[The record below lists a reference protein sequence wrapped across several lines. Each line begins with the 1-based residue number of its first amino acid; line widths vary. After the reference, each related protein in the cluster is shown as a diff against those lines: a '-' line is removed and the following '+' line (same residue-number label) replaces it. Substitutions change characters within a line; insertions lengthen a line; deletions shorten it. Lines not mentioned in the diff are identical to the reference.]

1 MLVTINELLKTL
13 ATGGHL
19 ANVYLILGQADY
31 LQRRLKTGF
40 KASVPVDEQTMNFAS
55 YDMDTV
61 PLAVALDD
69 AMAAPFFGERRV
81 VCIDNPQFLTGET
94 KKQKVE
100 HDIDSLQTYL
110 GAPMD
115 STVLVFFAPYE
126 KLDGRKK
133 VVKQLKKVAT
143 AIEIGN
149 FSERDVRQ
157 FINDQLKQDGYSMA
171 PAALNELIQRT
182 DANLTLMMSELPKL
196 ELFTHPEKTID
207 MAAVAGLVTQTLTQ
221 NVFDLVNKVLAKDTA
236 GAVTLYRE
244 LLQAKEEPLKI
255 NAILQGQFRLL
266 IQTKVLAKQGFSQG
280 RLASELKVH
289 PYRIK
294 LALQMHRRFKLTDL
308 NRAYLGLFQVE
319 RQMKS
324 TAMAPEI
331 LFSLF
336 MTQFAG
342 YRVPA

>member
-1 MLVTINELLKTL
+1 MTINELLKTL
-13 ATGGHL
+13 ATGQTL
-19 ANVYLILGQADY
+19 SNVYVILGQADY
-31 LQRRLKTGF
+31 FQRRLKRGF
-40 KASVPVDEQTMNFAS
+40 KQQVPAEEQTMNFAS

-100 HDIDSLQTYL
+100 HDIDSLQKYL
-110 GAPMD
+110 ESPMP
-115 STVLVFFAPYE
+115 STVLVFFAPYD
-126 KLDGRKK
+126 KLDARKK
-133 VVKQLKKVAT
+133 VTKQLKKVAT
-143 AIEIGN
+143 MVEIN
-149 FSERDVRQ
+149 QFSERDVRQ
-157 FINDQLKQDGYSMA
+157 FVTDQLKQDGYTME
-171 PAALNELIQRT
+171 PAALNDLIQRT
-182 DANLTLMMSELPKL
+182 DADLTLIMSELPKL
-196 ELFTHPEKTID
+196 ELYTLPEKTITQ
-207 MAAVAGLVTQTLTQ
+207 AAISGLVTQTLTQ
-221 NVFDLVNKVLAKDTA
+221 NVFDLVNRVLAKNTA

-266 IQTKVLAKQGFSQG
+266 IQTKVLAKQGYSQG
-280 RLASELKVH
+280 KLASILKVH

-294 LALQMHRRFKLTDL
+294 LALQTHRRFQLTDL
-308 NRAYLGLFQVE
+308 NRAYLGLFRVE
-319 RQMKS
+319 KQMKS
-324 TAMAPEI
+324 TTMDPEL

-342 YRVPA
+342 TAA

>member
-1 MLVTINELLKTL
+1 MTINELLKTL
-13 ATGGHL
+13 KTGGQL

-40 KASVPVDEQTMNFAS
+40 KQAVPAEEQTMNFAS

-94 KKQKVE
+94 KKQKVD

-110 GAPMD
+110 GSPMP

-133 VVKQLKKVAT
+133 VSKQLKKVAT
-143 AIEIGN
+143 TIEIGN

-157 FINDQLKQDGYSMA
+157 FIADQLKQDGYTMA

-182 DANLTLMMSELPKL
+182 DADLTLMMSELPKL
-196 ELFTHPEKTID
+196 ELFALPQKTIELD
-207 MAAVAGLVTQTLTQ
+207 AVTGLVRQTLTQ
-221 NVFDLVNKVLAKDTA
+221 NVFDLVNRVLAKNTA

-244 LLQAKEEPLKI
+244 LLQAKEEPLRI

-266 IQTKVLAKQGFSQG
+266 IQTKVLAKQGYSQG
-280 RLASELKVH
+280 KLASILKVH

-294 LALQMHRRFKLTDL
+294 LALQSQRRFQLTDL
-308 NRAYLGLFQVE
+308 NRAYLGLFRVE
-319 RQMKS
+319 QQMKS
-324 TAMAPEI
+324 STMDPEM

-342 YRVPA
+342 QAA

>member
-1 MLVTINELLKTL
+1 VTINELLKTL
-13 ATGGHL
+13 EHGGQL

-31 LQRRLKTGF
+31 LQRRLKMGF
-40 KASVPVDEQTMNFAS
+40 KNSVPAEEQTMNFAS

-94 KKQKVE
+94 KKQKVD

-110 GAPMD
+110 GAPMP

-133 VVKQLKKVAT
+133 VSKQLKKVST
-143 AIEIGN
+143 TIEIGN
-149 FSERDVRQ
+149 YEEREVRQ
-157 FINDQLKQDGYSMA
+157 FFEGQLKQDGYSMA

-182 DANLTLMMSELPKL
+182 DADLTLMMSELPKL
-196 ELFTHPEKTID
+196 ELFSLPSKTIELT
-207 MAAVAGLVTQTLTQ
+207 AVTGLVRQTLTQ
-221 NVFDLVNKVLAKDTA
+221 NVFDLVNRVLAKDTA

-244 LLQAKEEPLKI
+244 LLQAKEEPLRI

-266 IQTKVLAKQGFSQG
+266 IQTKVLAKQGYSQG
-280 RLASELKVH
+280 KLASILKVH

-294 LALQMHRRFKLTDL
+294 LALQSQRRFKLTDL
-308 NRAYLGLFQVE
+308 NRAYLGLFRVE
-319 RQMKS
+319 QQMKS
-324 TAMAPEI
+324 TAMEPEM

-336 MTQFAG
+336 MTQFASQ
-342 YRVPA
+342 VA

>member
-1 MLVTINELLKTL
+1 VTINELLKTL
-13 ATGGHL
+13 GQGGQL
-19 ANVYLILGQADY
+19 ANVYLILGEADY
-31 LQRRLKTGF
+31 LQRRLKAGF
-40 KASVPVDEQTMNFAS
+40 KNSVPAEEQTMNFVS

-94 KKQKVE
+94 KKQKVD

-110 GAPMD
+110 GSPMP

-133 VVKQLKKVAT
+133 VVKQLKKTAT
-143 AIEIGN
+143 MIEIGN

-157 FINDQLKQDGYSMA
+157 FIGDQLKSDGYSMA
-171 PAALNELIQRT
+171 PNALNELIQRT
-182 DANLTLMMSELPKL
+182 DADLTLMMSELPKL
-196 ELFTHPEKTID
+196 ELFTLPAKEVQLS
-207 MAAVAGLVTQTLTQ
+207 AVTGLVRQTLTQ
-221 NVFDLVNKVLAKDTA
+221 NVFDLVNRVLAKDTA

-244 LLQAKEEPLKI
+244 LLLAKEEPLRI

-266 IQTKVLAKQGFSQG
+266 IQTKILAKQGYSQG
-280 RLASELKVH
+280 KLASILKVH

-294 LALQMHRRFKLTDL
+294 LALQSHRRFKLTDL
-308 NRAYLGLFQVE
+308 NRAYLGLFRVE
-319 RQMKS
+319 QQMKS
-324 TAMAPEI
+324 TAMEPEM

-336 MTQFAG
+336 MTQFAAQ
-342 YRVPA
+342 VPA

>member
-1 MLVTINELLKTL
+1 MTINELLKTL
-13 ATGGHL
+13 ATGQTL
-19 ANVYLILGQADY
+19 SNVYVILGQADY
-31 LQRRLKTGF
+31 FQRRLKQGF
-40 KASVPVDEQTMNFAS
+40 KQQVPAEEQTMNFAS

-100 HDIDSLQTYL
+100 HDIDSLQKYL
-110 GAPMD
+110 ESPMP
-115 STVLVFFAPYE
+115 STVLVLFAPYD
-126 KLDGRKK
+126 KLDARKK
-133 VVKQLKKVAT
+133 VTKQLKKVAT
-143 AIEIGN
+143 MVEIN
-149 FSERDVRQ
+149 QFSERDVRQ
-157 FINDQLKQDGYSMA
+157 FVTDQLKQDGYTME
-171 PAALNELIQRT
+171 PAALNDLIQRT
-182 DANLTLMMSELPKL
+182 DADLTLIMSELPKL
-196 ELFTHPEKTID
+196 ELYTLPEKTITQ
-207 MAAVAGLVTQTLTQ
+207 AAISGLVTQTLTQ
-221 NVFDLVNKVLAKDTA
+221 NVFDLVNRVLAKNTA

-266 IQTKVLAKQGFSQG
+266 IQTKVLAKQGYSQG
-280 RLASELKVH
+280 KLASILKVH

-294 LALQMHRRFKLTDL
+294 LALQTHRRFQLTDL
-308 NRAYLGLFQVE
+308 NRAYLGLFRVE
-319 RQMKS
+319 KQMKS
-324 TAMAPEI
+324 TTMDPEL

-342 YRVPA
+342 TAA

>member
-1 MLVTINELLKTL
+1 MTINELLKTL
-13 ATGGHL
+13 ATGQIL
-19 ANVYLILGQADY
+19 SNVYVILGQADY
-31 LQRRLKTGF
+31 FQRRLKRGF
-40 KASVPVDEQTMNFAS
+40 KQQVPAEEQTMNFAS

-100 HDIDSLQTYL
+100 HDIDSLQKYL
-110 GAPMD
+110 ESPMP
-115 STVLVFFAPYE
+115 STVLVFFAPYD
-126 KLDGRKK
+126 KLDARKK
-133 VVKQLKKVAT
+133 VTKQLKKVAT
-143 AIEIGN
+143 MVEIN
-149 FSERDVRQ
+149 QFSERDVRQ
-157 FINDQLKQDGYSMA
+157 FVTDQLKQDGYTME
-171 PAALNELIQRT
+171 PAALNDLIQRT
-182 DANLTLMMSELPKL
+182 DADLTLIMSELPKL
-196 ELFTHPEKTID
+196 ELYTLPEKTITQ
-207 MAAVAGLVTQTLTQ
+207 AAVSGLVTQTLTQ
-221 NVFDLVNKVLAKDTA
+221 NVFDLVNRVLAKNTA

-266 IQTKVLAKQGFSQG
+266 IQTKVLAKQGYSQG
-280 RLASELKVH
+280 KLASILKVH

-294 LALQMHRRFKLTDL
+294 LALQTHRRFQLTDL
-308 NRAYLGLFQVE
+308 NRTYLGLFRVE
-319 RQMKS
+319 KQMKS
-324 TAMAPEI
+324 TTMDPEL

-342 YRVPA
+342 TAA

>member
-1 MLVTINELLKTL
+1 MTINELLKTL
-13 ATGGHL
+13 ATGQTL
-19 ANVYLILGQADY
+19 SNVYVILGQADY
-31 LQRRLKTGF
+31 FQRRLKRGF
-40 KASVPVDEQTMNFAS
+40 KQQVPAEEQTMNFAS

-100 HDIDSLQTYL
+100 HDIDSLQKYL
-110 GAPMD
+110 ESPMP
-115 STVLVFFAPYE
+115 STMLVFFAPYD
-126 KLDGRKK
+126 KLDARKK
-133 VVKQLKKVAT
+133 VTKQLKKVAT
-143 AIEIGN
+143 MVEIN
-149 FSERDVRQ
+149 QFSERDVRQ
-157 FINDQLKQDGYSMA
+157 FVTDQLKQDGYTME
-171 PAALNELIQRT
+171 PAALNDLIQRT
-182 DANLTLMMSELPKL
+182 DADLTLIMSELPKL
-196 ELFTHPEKTID
+196 ELYTLPEKTITQ
-207 MAAVAGLVTQTLTQ
+207 AAISGLVTQTLTQ
-221 NVFDLVNKVLAKDTA
+221 NVFDLVNRVLAKNTA

-266 IQTKVLAKQGFSQG
+266 IQTKVLAKQGYSQG
-280 RLASELKVH
+280 KLASILKVH

-294 LALQMHRRFKLTDL
+294 LALQTHRRFQLTDL
-308 NRAYLGLFQVE
+308 NRAYLGLFRVE
-319 RQMKS
+319 KQMKS
-324 TAMAPEI
+324 TTMDPEL

-342 YRVPA
+342 TAA

>member
-1 MLVTINELLKTL
+1 MTINELLKTL
-13 ATGGHL
+13 ATGQTL
-19 ANVYLILGQADY
+19 SNVYVILGQADY
-31 LQRRLKTGF
+31 FQRRLKRGF
-40 KASVPVDEQTMNFAS
+40 KQQVPAEEQTMNFAS

-100 HDIDSLQTYL
+100 HDIDSLQKYL
-110 GAPMD
+110 ESPMP
-115 STVLVFFAPYE
+115 STVLVFFAPYD
-126 KLDGRKK
+126 KLDARKK
-133 VVKQLKKVAT
+133 VTKQLKKVAT
-143 AIEIGN
+143 MVEIN
-149 FSERDVRQ
+149 QFSERDVRQ
-157 FINDQLKQDGYSMA
+157 FVTDQLKQDGYTLE
-171 PAALNELIQRT
+171 PAALNDLIQRT
-182 DANLTLMMSELPKL
+182 DADLTLIMSELPKL
-196 ELFTHPEKTID
+196 ELYTLPEKTITQ
-207 MAAVAGLVTQTLTQ
+207 AAISGLVTQTLTQ
-221 NVFDLVNKVLAKDTA
+221 NVFDLVNRVLAKNTA

-266 IQTKVLAKQGFSQG
+266 IQTKVLAKQGYSQG
-280 RLASELKVH
+280 KLASILKVH

-294 LALQMHRRFKLTDL
+294 LALQTHRRFQLTDL
-308 NRAYLGLFQVE
+308 NRAYLGLFRVE
-319 RQMKS
+319 KQMKS
-324 TAMAPEI
+324 TTMDPEL

-342 YRVPA
+342 TAA

>member
-1 MLVTINELLKTL
+1 MTINELLKTL
-13 ATGGHL
+13 ATGQIL
-19 ANVYLILGQADY
+19 SNVYVILGQADY
-31 LQRRLKTGF
+31 FQRRLKRGF
-40 KASVPVDEQTMNFAS
+40 KQQVPAEEQTMNFAS

-100 HDIDSLQTYL
+100 HDIDSLQKYL
-110 GAPMD
+110 ESPMP
-115 STVLVFFAPYE
+115 STVLVFFAPYD
-126 KLDGRKK
+126 KLDARKK
-133 VVKQLKKVAT
+133 VTKQLKKVAT
-143 AIEIGN
+143 MVEIN
-149 FSERDVRQ
+149 QFSERDVRQ
-157 FINDQLKQDGYSMA
+157 FVTDQLKQDGYTME
-171 PAALNELIQRT
+171 PAALNDLIQRT
-182 DANLTLMMSELPKL
+182 DADLTLIMSELPKL
-196 ELFTHPEKTID
+196 ELYTLPEKTITQ
-207 MAAVAGLVTQTLTQ
+207 AAISGLVTQTLTQ
-221 NVFDLVNKVLAKDTA
+221 NVFDLVNRVLAKNTA

-266 IQTKVLAKQGFSQG
+266 IQTKVLAKQGYSQG
-280 RLASELKVH
+280 KLASILKVH

-294 LALQMHRRFKLTDL
+294 LALQTHRRFQLTDL
-308 NRAYLGLFQVE
+308 NRAYLGLFRVE
-319 RQMKS
+319 KQMKS
-324 TAMAPEI
+324 TTMDPEL

-342 YRVPA
+342 TAA

>member
-1 MLVTINELLKTL
+1 MTINELLKTL
-13 ATGGHL
+13 GQGGQL
-19 ANVYLILGQADY
+19 ANVYLILGEADY
-31 LQRRLKTGF
+31 LQRRLKAGF
-40 KASVPVDEQTMNFAS
+40 KNSVPAEEQTMNFAS

-94 KKQKVE
+94 KKQKVD

-110 GAPMD
+110 GSPMP

-133 VVKQLKKVAT
+133 VVKQLKKTAT
-143 AIEIGN
+143 TIEIGN

-157 FINDQLKQDGYSMA
+157 FIGDQLKSGGYSMA
-171 PAALNELIQRT
+171 PNALNELIQRT
-182 DANLTLMMSELPKL
+182 DADLTLMMSELPKL
-196 ELFTHPEKTID
+196 ELFTLPAKEIQLI
-207 MAAVAGLVTQTLTQ
+207 AVTGLVRQTLTQ
-221 NVFDLVNKVLAKDTA
+221 NVFDLVNRVLAKDTA

-244 LLQAKEEPLKI
+244 LLLAKEEPLRI

-266 IQTKVLAKQGFSQG
+266 IQTKILAKQGYSQG
-280 RLASELKVH
+280 KLASILKVH

-294 LALQMHRRFKLTDL
+294 LALQSHRRFKLTDL
-308 NRAYLGLFQVE
+308 NRAYLGLFRVE
-319 RQMKS
+319 QQMKS
-324 TAMAPEI
+324 TAMEPEM

-336 MTQFAG
+336 MTQFAAQ
-342 YRVPA
+342 VPA

>member
-1 MLVTINELLKTL
+1 MTINELLKTL
-13 ATGGHL
+13 ATGGKL
-19 ANVYLILGQADY
+19 APVYLIMGQADY
-31 LQRRLKTGF
+31 LQRRLKTAF
-40 KASVPVDEQTMNFAS
+40 KSVVPAEEQTMNYAT
-55 YDMDTV
+55 YDMDAV

-100 HDIDSLQTYL
+100 HDVASLQTYL
-110 GAPMD
+110 GSPME

-133 VVKQLKKVAT
+133 VSKQLKKVAT
-143 AIEIGN
+143 TIDIGN

-157 FINDQLKQDGYSMA
+157 FVTNQLKQDGYTMD
-171 PAALNELIQRT
+171 PAALGELIQRT
-182 DANLTLMMSELPKL
+182 DADLTLMMAELPKL
-196 ELFTHPEKTID
+196 ELFAYPQKTIQPD
-207 MAAVAGLVTQTLTQ
+207 AVTGLVAQTLTQ
-221 NVFDLVNKVLAKDTA
+221 NVFDLVNQVLAKDTA
-236 GAVTLYRE
+236 KAVTLYRE
-244 LLQAKEEPLKI
+244 LLLAKEEPLKI

-266 IQTKVLAKQGFSQG
+266 IQTKVLAKQGYSQG
-280 RLASELKVH
+280 KLANLLKVH

-294 LALQMHRRFKLTDL
+294 LALQSQRRFKLTDL
-308 NRAYLGLFQVE
+308 NQAYLGLFRVE
-319 RQMKS
+319 KQMKS
-324 TAMAPEI
+324 TAMAPEM

-342 YRVPA
+342 GQTA

>member
-1 MLVTINELLKTL
+1 MTINELLKTL
-13 ATGGHL
+13 ATGQTL
-19 ANVYLILGQADY
+19 SNVYVILGQADY
-31 LQRRLKTGF
+31 FQRRLKRGF
-40 KASVPVDEQTMNFAS
+40 KQQVPAEEQTMNFAS

-100 HDIDSLQTYL
+100 HDIDSLQKYL
-110 GAPMD
+110 ESPMP
-115 STVLVFFAPYE
+115 STVLVFFAPYD
-126 KLDGRKK
+126 KLDARKK
-133 VVKQLKKVAT
+133 VTKQLKKVAT
-143 AIEIGN
+143 IVEIN
-149 FSERDVRQ
+149 QFSERDVRQ
-157 FINDQLKQDGYSMA
+157 FVTDQLKQDGYTLE
-171 PAALNELIQRT
+171 PAALNDLIQRT
-182 DANLTLMMSELPKL
+182 DADLTLIMSELPKL
-196 ELFTHPEKTID
+196 ELYTLPEKTITQ
-207 MAAVAGLVTQTLTQ
+207 AAISGLVTQTLTQ
-221 NVFDLVNKVLAKDTA
+221 NVFDLVNRVLAKNTA

-266 IQTKVLAKQGFSQG
+266 IQTKVLAKQGYSQG
-280 RLASELKVH
+280 KLASILKVH

-294 LALQMHRRFKLTDL
+294 LALQTHRRFQLTDL
-308 NRAYLGLFQVE
+308 NRAYLGLFRVE
-319 RQMKS
+319 KQMKS
-324 TAMAPEI
+324 TTMDPEL

-342 YRVPA
+342 TAA

>member
-1 MLVTINELLKTL
+1 M
-13 ATGGHL
+13 ATGQTL
-19 ANVYLILGQADY
+19 SNVYVILGQADY
-31 LQRRLKTGF
+31 FQRRLKRGF
-40 KASVPVDEQTMNFAS
+40 KQQVPAEEQTMNFAS

-100 HDIDSLQTYL
+100 HDIDSLQKYL
-110 GAPMD
+110 ESPMP
-115 STVLVFFAPYE
+115 STVLVFFAPYD
-126 KLDGRKK
+126 KLDARKK
-133 VVKQLKKVAT
+133 VTKQLKKVAT
-143 AIEIGN
+143 IVEIN
-149 FSERDVRQ
+149 QFSERDVRQ
-157 FINDQLKQDGYSMA
+157 FVTDQLKQDGYTLE
-171 PAALNELIQRT
+171 PAALNDLIQRT
-182 DANLTLMMSELPKL
+182 DADLTLIMSELPKL
-196 ELFTHPEKTID
+196 ELYTLPEKTITQ
-207 MAAVAGLVTQTLTQ
+207 AAISGLVTQTLTQ
-221 NVFDLVNKVLAKDTA
+221 NVFDLVNRVLAKNTA

-266 IQTKVLAKQGFSQG
+266 IQTKVLAKQGYSQG
-280 RLASELKVH
+280 KLASILKVH

-294 LALQMHRRFKLTDL
+294 LALQTHRRFQLTDL
-308 NRAYLGLFQVE
+308 NRAYLGLFRVE
-319 RQMKS
+319 KQMKS
-324 TAMAPEI
+324 TTMDPEL

-342 YRVPA
+342 TAA

>member
-1 MLVTINELLKTL
+1 MTINELLKTL
-13 ATGGHL
+13 EHGGQL
-19 ANVYLILGQADY
+19 ANVYLILGRADY

-40 KASVPVDEQTMNFAS
+40 KNSVPAEEQTMNFAS

-94 KKQKVE
+94 KKQKVD
-100 HDIDSLQTYL
+100 HDIASLETYL
-110 GAPMD
+110 GSPMP
-115 STVLVFFAPYE
+115 STSLVFFAPYE

-133 VVKQLKKVAT
+133 VSKQLKKVAT
-143 AIEIGN
+143 TIEIGN

-157 FINDQLKQDGYSMA
+157 FVTVQLKQDGYIMA

-182 DANLTLMMSELPKL
+182 DADLTLMMSELPKL
-196 ELFTHPEKTID
+196 ELFSLPAKTIE
-207 MAAVAGLVTQTLTQ
+207 MAAVTGLVTQTLTQ
-221 NVFDLVNKVLAKDTA
+221 NVFDLVNRVLAKDTA

-244 LLQAKEEPLKI
+244 LLQAKEEPLRI

-266 IQTKVLAKQGFSQG
+266 IQTKVLAKQGYSQG
-280 RLASELKVH
+280 KLAGILKVH

-294 LALQMHRRFKLTDL
+294 LALQSHRRFKLTDL
-308 NRAYLGLFQVE
+308 NRAYLGLFRVE
-319 RQMKS
+319 QQMKS
-324 TAMAPEI
+324 TAMAPEM

-336 MTQFAG
+336 MTQFANQ
-342 YRVPA
+342 VA

>member
-1 MLVTINELLKTL
+1 MTINELLKTL
-13 ATGGHL
+13 ATGGKL
-19 ANVYLILGQADY
+19 APVYLIMGQADY
-31 LQRRLKTGF
+31 LQRRLKTAF
-40 KASVPVDEQTMNFAS
+40 KSVVPAEEQTMNYAT

-100 HDIDSLQTYL
+100 HDVASLQTYL
-110 GAPMD
+110 GSPME

-133 VVKQLKKVAT
+133 VSKQLKKVAT
-143 AIEIGN
+143 TIDIGN

-157 FINDQLKQDGYSMA
+157 FVTTQLKQDGYTMD
-171 PAALNELIQRT
+171 PAALGELIQRT
-182 DANLTLMMSELPKL
+182 DADLTLMMAELPKL
-196 ELFTHPEKTID
+196 ELFAYPQKTIQPD
-207 MAAVAGLVTQTLTQ
+207 AVTGLVAQTLTQ
-221 NVFDLVNKVLAKDTA
+221 NVFDLVNQVLAKDTA
-236 GAVTLYRE
+236 KAVTLYRE
-244 LLQAKEEPLKI
+244 LLLAKEEPLKI

-266 IQTKVLAKQGFSQG
+266 IQTKVLAKQGYSQG
-280 RLASELKVH
+280 KLASLLKVH

-294 LALQMHRRFKLTDL
+294 LALQSQRRFKLTDL
-308 NRAYLGLFQVE
+308 NQAYLGLFRVE
-319 RQMKS
+319 KQMKS
-324 TAMAPEI
+324 TAMAPEM

-336 MTQFAG
+336 MTQFG
-342 YRVPA
+342 FYVNCCW

>member
-1 MLVTINELLKTL
+1 MTINELLKTL
-13 ATGGHL
+13 ATGQTL
-19 ANVYLILGQADY
+19 SNVYVILGQADY
-31 LQRRLKTGF
+31 FQRRLKRGF
-40 KASVPVDEQTMNFAS
+40 KQQVPAEEQTMNFAS

-100 HDIDSLQTYL
+100 HDIDSLQKYL
-110 GAPMD
+110 ESPMP
-115 STVLVFFAPYE
+115 STVLVFFAPYD
-126 KLDGRKK
+126 KLDARKK
-133 VVKQLKKVAT
+133 VTKQLKKVAT
-143 AIEIGN
+143 IVEIN
-149 FSERDVRQ
+149 QFSERDVRQ
-157 FINDQLKQDGYSMA
+157 FVTDQLKQDGYTLE
-171 PAALNELIQRT
+171 PAALNDLIQRT
-182 DANLTLMMSELPKL
+182 DADLTLIMSELSKL
-196 ELFTHPEKTID
+196 ELYTLPEKTITQ
-207 MAAVAGLVTQTLTQ
+207 AAISGLVTQTLTQ
-221 NVFDLVNKVLAKDTA
+221 NVFDLVNRVLAKNTA

-266 IQTKVLAKQGFSQG
+266 IQTKVLAKQGYSQG
-280 RLASELKVH
+280 KLASILKVH

-294 LALQMHRRFKLTDL
+294 LALQTHRRFQLTDL
-308 NRAYLGLFQVE
+308 NRAYLGLFRVE
-319 RQMKS
+319 KQMKS
-324 TAMAPEI
+324 TTMDPEL

-342 YRVPA
+342 TAA

>member
-1 MLVTINELLKTL
+1 M
-13 ATGGHL
+13 ATGQTL
-19 ANVYLILGQADY
+19 SNVYVILGQADY
-31 LQRRLKTGF
+31 FQRRLKRGF
-40 KASVPVDEQTMNFAS
+40 KQQVPAEEQTMNFAS

-100 HDIDSLQTYL
+100 HDIDSLQKYL
-110 GAPMD
+110 ESPMP
-115 STVLVFFAPYE
+115 STVLVFFAPYD
-126 KLDGRKK
+126 KLDARKK
-133 VVKQLKKVAT
+133 VTKQLKKVAT
-143 AIEIGN
+143 MVEIN
-149 FSERDVRQ
+149 QFSERDVRQ
-157 FINDQLKQDGYSMA
+157 FVTDQLKQDRYTME
-171 PAALNELIQRT
+171 PAALNDLIQRT
-182 DANLTLMMSELPKL
+182 DADLTLIMSELPKL
-196 ELFTHPEKTID
+196 ELYTLPEKTITQ
-207 MAAVAGLVTQTLTQ
+207 AAISGLVTQTLTQ
-221 NVFDLVNKVLAKDTA
+221 NVFDLVNRVLAKNTA

-266 IQTKVLAKQGFSQG
+266 IQTKVLAKQGYSQG
-280 RLASELKVH
+280 KLASILKVH

-294 LALQMHRRFKLTDL
+294 LALQTHRRFQLTDL
-308 NRAYLGLFQVE
+308 NRAYLGLFRVE
-319 RQMKS
+319 KQMKS
-324 TAMAPEI
+324 TTMDPEL

-342 YRVPA
+342 TAA

>member
-1 MLVTINELLKTL
+1 MTINELLKTL
-13 ATGGHL
+13 EHGGQL

-31 LQRRLKTGF
+31 LQRRLKMGF
-40 KASVPVDEQTMNFAS
+40 KNSVPAEEQTMNFAS

-94 KKQKVE
+94 KKQKVD

-110 GAPMD
+110 GAPMP

-133 VVKQLKKVAT
+133 VSKQLKKVAT
-143 AIEIGN
+143 TIEIGN
-149 FSERDVRQ
+149 FAEREVRQ
-157 FINDQLKQDGYSMA
+157 FIEGQLKQDGYSMA

-182 DANLTLMMSELPKL
+182 DADLTLMMSELPKL
-196 ELFTHPEKTID
+196 ELFSLPSKTIELT
-207 MAAVAGLVTQTLTQ
+207 AVTGLVRQTLTQ
-221 NVFDLVNKVLAKDTA
+221 NVFDLVNRVLAKDTA

-244 LLQAKEEPLKI
+244 LLQAKEEPLRI

-266 IQTKVLAKQGFSQG
+266 IQTKVLAKQGYSQG
-280 RLASELKVH
+280 KLASILKVH

-294 LALQMHRRFKLTDL
+294 LALQSQRRFKLTDL
-308 NRAYLGLFQVE
+308 NRAYLGLFRVE
-319 RQMKS
+319 QQMKS
-324 TAMAPEI
+324 TAMEPEM

-336 MTQFAG
+336 MTQFASQ
-342 YRVPA
+342 VA

>member
-1 MLVTINELLKTL
+1 M
-13 ATGGHL
+13 ATGQIL
-19 ANVYLILGQADY
+19 SNVYVILGQADY
-31 LQRRLKTGF
+31 FQRRLKRGF
-40 KASVPVDEQTMNFAS
+40 KQQVPAEEQTMNFAS

-100 HDIDSLQTYL
+100 HDIDSLQKYL
-110 GAPMD
+110 ESPMP
-115 STVLVFFAPYE
+115 STVLVFFAPYD
-126 KLDGRKK
+126 KLDARKK
-133 VVKQLKKVAT
+133 VTKQLKKVAT
-143 AIEIGN
+143 MVEIN
-149 FSERDVRQ
+149 QFSERDVRQ
-157 FINDQLKQDGYSMA
+157 FVTDQLKQDGYTME
-171 PAALNELIQRT
+171 PAALNDLIQRT
-182 DANLTLMMSELPKL
+182 DADLTLIMSELPKL
-196 ELFTHPEKTID
+196 ELYTLPEKTITQ
-207 MAAVAGLVTQTLTQ
+207 AAVSGLVTQTLTQ
-221 NVFDLVNKVLAKDTA
+221 NVFDLVNRVLAKNTA

-266 IQTKVLAKQGFSQG
+266 IQTKVLAKQGYSQG
-280 RLASELKVH
+280 KLASILKVH

-294 LALQMHRRFKLTDL
+294 LALQTHRRFQLTDL
-308 NRAYLGLFQVE
+308 NRTYLGLFRVE
-319 RQMKS
+319 KQMKS
-324 TAMAPEI
+324 TTMDPEL

-342 YRVPA
+342 TAA

>member
-1 MLVTINELLKTL
+1 MTINELLKTL
-13 ATGGHL
+13 GQGGQL
-19 ANVYLILGQADY
+19 ANVYLILGEADY
-31 LQRRLKTGF
+31 LQRRLKAGF
-40 KASVPVDEQTMNFAS
+40 KNSVPAEEQTMNFVS

-94 KKQKVE
+94 KKQKVD

-110 GAPMD
+110 GSPMP

-133 VVKQLKKVAT
+133 VVKQLKKTAT
-143 AIEIGN
+143 MIEIGN

-157 FINDQLKQDGYSMA
+157 FIGDQLKSDGYSMA
-171 PAALNELIQRT
+171 PNALNELIQRT
-182 DANLTLMMSELPKL
+182 DADLTLMMSELPKL
-196 ELFTHPEKTID
+196 ELFTLPAKEIQLS
-207 MAAVAGLVTQTLTQ
+207 AVTGLVRQTLTQ
-221 NVFDLVNKVLAKDTA
+221 NVFDLVNRVLAKDTA

-244 LLQAKEEPLKI
+244 LLLAKEEPLRI

-266 IQTKVLAKQGFSQG
+266 IQTKILAKQGYSQG
-280 RLASELKVH
+280 KLASILKVH

-294 LALQMHRRFKLTDL
+294 LALQSHRRFKLTDL
-308 NRAYLGLFQVE
+308 NRAYLGLFRVE
-319 RQMKS
+319 QQMKS
-324 TAMAPEI
+324 TAMEPEM

-336 MTQFAG
+336 MTQFAAQ
-342 YRVPA
+342 VPA

>member
-1 MLVTINELLKTL
+1 MTINELLKTL
-13 ATGGHL
+13 KTGGRL

-31 LQRRLKTGF
+31 LQRRLKAGF
-40 KASVPVDEQTMNFAS
+40 KQVVPAEEQTMNFAS

-94 KKQKVE
+94 KKQKVD

-110 GAPMD
+110 GSPMP

-133 VVKQLKKVAT
+133 VSKQLKKVAT
-143 AIEIGN
+143 TIEIGN

-157 FINDQLKQDGYSMA
+157 FIADQLRQDGYTMA

-182 DANLTLMMSELPKL
+182 DADLTLMMSELPKL
-196 ELFTHPEKTID
+196 ELFALPQKTIELD
-207 MAAVAGLVTQTLTQ
+207 AVTGLVRQTLTQ
-221 NVFDLVNKVLAKDTA
+221 NVFDLVNRVLAKNTA

-244 LLQAKEEPLKI
+244 LLQAKEEPLRI

-266 IQTKVLAKQGFSQG
+266 IQTKVLAKQGYSQG
-280 RLASELKVH
+280 KLASILKVH

-294 LALQMHRRFKLTDL
+294 LALQSQRRFRLTDL
-308 NRAYLGLFQVE
+308 NRAYLGLFRVE
-319 RQMKS
+319 QQMKS
-324 TAMAPEI
+324 STMDPEM

-342 YRVPA
+342 QAA

>member
-1 MLVTINELLKTL
+1 MTINELLKTL
-13 ATGGHL
+13 ATGQIL
-19 ANVYLILGQADY
+19 SNVYVILGQADY
-31 LQRRLKTGF
+31 FQRRLKRGF
-40 KASVPVDEQTMNFAS
+40 KQQVPAEEQTMNFAS

-100 HDIDSLQTYL
+100 HDIDSLQKYL
-110 GAPMD
+110 ESPMP
-115 STVLVFFAPYE
+115 STVLVFFAPYD
-126 KLDGRKK
+126 KLDARKK
-133 VVKQLKKVAT
+133 VTKQLKKVAT
-143 AIEIGN
+143 MVEIN
-149 FSERDVRQ
+149 QFSERDVRQ
-157 FINDQLKQDGYSMA
+157 FVTDQLKQDGYTMEA
-171 PAALNELIQRT
+171 AALNDLIQRT
-182 DANLTLMMSELPKL
+182 DADLTLIMSELPKL
-196 ELFTHPEKTID
+196 ELYTLPEKTITQ
-207 MAAVAGLVTQTLTQ
+207 AAVSGLVTQTLTQ
-221 NVFDLVNKVLAKDTA
+221 NVFDLVNRVLAKNTA

-266 IQTKVLAKQGFSQG
+266 IQTKVLAKQGYSQG
-280 RLASELKVH
+280 KLASILKVH

-294 LALQMHRRFKLTDL
+294 LALQTHRRFQLTDL
-308 NRAYLGLFQVE
+308 NRAYLGLFRVE
-319 RQMKS
+319 KQMKS
-324 TAMAPEI
+324 TTMDPEL

-342 YRVPA
+342 TAA

>member
-1 MLVTINELLKTL
+1 VTINELLKTL
-13 ATGGHL
+13 GQGGQL
-19 ANVYLILGQADY
+19 ANVYLILGEADY
-31 LQRRLKTGF
+31 LQRRLKAGF
-40 KASVPVDEQTMNFAS
+40 KNSVPAEEQTMNFAS

-94 KKQKVE
+94 KKQKVD

-110 GAPMD
+110 GSPMP

-133 VVKQLKKVAT
+133 VVKQLKKTAT
-143 AIEIGN
+143 MIEIGN

-157 FINDQLKQDGYSMA
+157 FIGDQLKSDGYSMA
-171 PAALNELIQRT
+171 PNALNELIQRT
-182 DANLTLMMSELPKL
+182 DADLTLMMSELPKL
-196 ELFTHPEKTID
+196 ELFTLPAKEIQLS
-207 MAAVAGLVTQTLTQ
+207 AVTGLVRQTLTQ
-221 NVFDLVNKVLAKDTA
+221 NVFDLVNRVLAKDTA

-244 LLQAKEEPLKI
+244 LLLAKEEPLRI

-266 IQTKVLAKQGFSQG
+266 IQTKILAKQGYSQG
-280 RLASELKVH
+280 KLASILKVH

-294 LALQMHRRFKLTDL
+294 LALQSHRRFKLTDL
-308 NRAYLGLFQVE
+308 NRAYLGLFRVE
-319 RQMKS
+319 QQMKS
-324 TAMAPEI
+324 TAMEPEM

-336 MTQFAG
+336 MTQFAAQ
-342 YRVPA
+342 VPA

>member
-1 MLVTINELLKTL
+1 
-13 ATGGHL
+13 
-19 ANVYLILGQADY
+19 
-31 LQRRLKTGF
+31 
-40 KASVPVDEQTMNFAS
+40 
-55 YDMDTV
+55 
-61 PLAVALDD
+61 
-69 AMAAPFFGERRV
+69 

-94 KKQKVE
+94 KKQKVD

-110 GAPMD
+110 GSPMP

-133 VVKQLKKVAT
+133 VSKQLKKVAT
-143 AIEIGN
+143 TIEIGN

-157 FINDQLKQDGYSMA
+157 FVTNQLKQDGYTMA

-182 DANLTLMMSELPKL
+182 DADLTLMMSELPKL
-196 ELFTHPEKTID
+196 ELFALPQKTID
-207 MAAVAGLVTQTLTQ
+207 RDAVTGLVTQTLTQ
-221 NVFDLVNKVLAKDTA
+221 NVFDLVNRVLAKNTA

-244 LLQAKEEPLKI
+244 LLQAKEEPLRI

-266 IQTKVLAKQGFSQG
+266 IQTKVLAKQGYSQG
-280 RLASELKVH
+280 KLASILKVH

-294 LALQMHRRFKLTDL
+294 LALQSQRRFLLTDL
-308 NRAYLGLFQVE
+308 NRAYLGLFRVE
-319 RQMKS
+319 QQMKS
-324 TAMAPEI
+324 STMDPEM

-342 YRVPA
+342 QVA

>member
-1 MLVTINELLKTL
+1 
-13 ATGGHL
+13 
-19 ANVYLILGQADY
+19 
-31 LQRRLKTGF
+31 
-40 KASVPVDEQTMNFAS
+40 MNFAS

-94 KKQKVE
+94 KKQKVD

-110 GAPMD
+110 GSPMP

-133 VVKQLKKVAT
+133 VSKQLKKVAT
-143 AIEIGN
+143 TIEIGN

-157 FINDQLKQDGYSMA
+157 FIADQLKQDGYTMA

-182 DANLTLMMSELPKL
+182 DADLTLMMSELPKL
-196 ELFTHPEKTID
+196 ELFALPQKTIELD
-207 MAAVAGLVTQTLTQ
+207 AVTGLVRQTLTQ
-221 NVFDLVNKVLAKDTA
+221 NVFDLVNRVLAKNTA

-244 LLQAKEEPLKI
+244 LLQAKEEPLRI

-266 IQTKVLAKQGFSQG
+266 IQTKVLAKQGYSQG
-280 RLASELKVH
+280 KLASILKVH

-294 LALQMHRRFKLTDL
+294 LALQSQRRFRLTDL
-308 NRAYLGLFQVE
+308 NRAYLGLFRVE
-319 RQMKS
+319 QQMKS
-324 TAMAPEI
+324 STMDPEM

-342 YRVPA
+342 QVA

>member
-1 MLVTINELLKTL
+1 MTINELLKTL
-13 ATGGHL
+13 ATGQTL
-19 ANVYLILGQADY
+19 SNVYVILGQADY
-31 LQRRLKTGF
+31 FQRRLKRGF
-40 KASVPVDEQTMNFAS
+40 KQQVPAEEQTMNFAS

-100 HDIDSLQTYL
+100 HDIDSLQKYL
-110 GAPMD
+110 ESPMP
-115 STVLVFFAPYE
+115 STVLVFFAPYD
-126 KLDGRKK
+126 KLDARKK
-133 VVKQLKKVAT
+133 VTKQLKKVAT
-143 AIEIGN
+143 MVEIN
-149 FSERDVRQ
+149 QFSERDVRQ
-157 FINDQLKQDGYSMA
+157 FVTDQLKQDGYTME
-171 PAALNELIQRT
+171 PAALNDLIQRT
-182 DANLTLMMSELPKL
+182 DADLTLIMSELPKL
-196 ELFTHPEKTID
+196 ELYTLPEKTIIQ
-207 MAAVAGLVTQTLTQ
+207 AAISGLVTQTLTQ
-221 NVFDLVNKVLAKDTA
+221 NVFDLVNRVLAKNTA

-266 IQTKVLAKQGFSQG
+266 IQTKVLAKQGYSQG
-280 RLASELKVH
+280 KLASILKVH

-294 LALQMHRRFKLTDL
+294 LALQTHRRFQLTDL
-308 NRAYLGLFQVE
+308 NRAYLGLFRVE
-319 RQMKS
+319 KQMKS
-324 TAMAPEI
+324 TTMDPEL

-342 YRVPA
+342 TAA

>member
-1 MLVTINELLKTL
+1 LTINELLKTL
-13 ATGGHL
+13 ATGGQL
-19 ANVYLILGQADY
+19 APVYLIMGQADY
-31 LQRRLKTGF
+31 LQRRLKAAF
-40 KASVPVDEQTMNFAS
+40 KATVPDEEQTMNYAS

-100 HDIDSLQTYL
+100 HDVASLQTYL
-110 GAPMD
+110 GAPME

-133 VVKQLKKVAT
+133 VSKQLKKVAT
-143 AIEIGN
+143 SIEIGN

-157 FINDQLKQDGYSMA
+157 FVTTQLKQDGYTMD
-171 PAALNELIQRT
+171 PAALGELIQRT
-182 DANLTLMMSELPKL
+182 DADLTLMMAELPKL
-196 ELFTHPEKTID
+196 ELFAYPEKTIQPD
-207 MAAVAGLVTQTLTQ
+207 AVTGLVAQTLTQ
-221 NVFDLVNKVLAKDTA
+221 NVFDLVNQVLAKDTA
-236 GAVTLYRE
+236 KAVTLYRE
-244 LLQAKEEPLKI
+244 LLLAKEEPLKI

-266 IQTKVLAKQGFSQG
+266 IQTKVLAKQGYSQG
-280 RLASELKVH
+280 KLASLLKVH

-294 LALQMHRRFKLTDL
+294 LALQSQRRFRLTDL
-308 NRAYLGLFQVE
+308 NQAYLGLFRVE
-319 RQMKS
+319 KQMKS
-324 TAMAPEI
+324 TSMEPEM

-342 YRVPA
+342 GQTA